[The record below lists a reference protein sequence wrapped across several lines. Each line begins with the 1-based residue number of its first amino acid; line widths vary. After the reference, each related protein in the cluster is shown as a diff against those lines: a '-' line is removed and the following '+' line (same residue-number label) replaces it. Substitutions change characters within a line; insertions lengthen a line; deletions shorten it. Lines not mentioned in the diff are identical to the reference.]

1 MNATFVFNG
10 RSIAYT
16 NEGAGDAL
24 LFIHEWNSSSLT
36 FAKVNLPIL
45 AKQYRVIA
53 FDLPGFGKSE
63 AIEDFELSMVP
74 EIISSLMDHLGIA
87 KFHIMGFCLGA
98 AIAVDYYLLNPQR
111 VESLILIETALSIPL
126 SLKFV
131 SLPLIGRFF
140 YHTFSK
146 TSAGFKITMQFLNNR
161 VLADNDDFVAVFR
174 QSTYSNAIVYLKLL
188 RKRLS
193 AFHKQIRKSPTT
205 SPCLIIT
212 SQNTLRLFYRDSL
225 QMHNLL
231 KGSKLI
237 IMENSGHYIHVAKPK
252 TLCKHVHEFICNQ
265 A

>member
-1 MNATFVFNG
+1 MNAAFVFKT
-10 RSIAYT
+10 REIAFT
-16 NEGAGDAL
+16 DEGAGDVL
-24 LFIHEWNSSSLT
+24 LYIHEWNSSSQT
-36 FAKVNLPIL
+36 FARVNLPIL

-63 AIEDFELSMVP
+63 AIEGFQLSMVS
-74 EIISSLMDHLGIA
+74 EIISGLMDYLGVA

-98 AIAVDYYLLNPQR
+98 AIAVDYYLLNSQR

-131 SLPLIGRFF
+131 CLPLMGRFF
-140 YHTFSK
+140 YHIFSK

-161 VLADNDDFVAVFR
+161 VLAGNDDFAASFR
-174 QSTYSNAIVYLKLL
+174 QTTYSNAIVCLKLV

-193 AFHKQIRKSPTT
+193 GFHKQIRKSTIS

-237 IMENSGHYIHVAKPK
+237 IMEKSGHYIHVEKPK
-252 TLCKHVHEFICNQ
+252 TLCKHIHEFISSQ
-265 A
+265 T